1 MAVHLQIVKQIK
13 AISRA
18 VCVLFLSVETI
29 SNVSGF
35 FFFSVGISAGVWVLI
50 EIVSSHRKNK

>member
-1 MAVHLQIVKQIK
+1 MFYFSVWK
-13 AISRA
+13 
-18 VCVLFLSVETI
+18 LFLMFLA
-29 SNVSGF
+29 F